1 MPTATMTREYPI
13 DRKAL
18 FDHVTDPATW
28 PSFYSGLTD
37 VDVPDRFDEPG
48 HRATLR
54 YRVLGR
60 IVDVESELLEYDP
73 PNRFRT
79 RAQTPG
85 LPPVEHD
92 WHYEDTDGGT
102 KVTVTLTSHEVDSW
116 LGRTLDRFVL
126 PRQLEKDLERSL
138 DNVEGLVEFGIH

>member
-1 MPTATMTREYPI
+1 MPTVTMTREYPI

-18 FDHVTDPATW
+18 FDHLTDPTTW
-28 PSFYSGLTD
+28 SSFYSSLTE

-48 HRATLR
+48 HQATLH

-60 IVDVESELLEYDP
+60 IIEATSELLEYDP

-79 RAQTPG
+79 RSQAAG

-92 WHYEDTDGGT
+92 WRYEDSEAGT
-102 KVTVTLTSHEVDSW
+102 RVTVTLTSQEVDSW

-138 DNVEGLVEFGIH
+138 DNVEGLVEFGLD